1 MSLTGL
7 PAAFTEVSGPTALT
21 FLSGTTS
28 RTSLTLTTSRIS
40 LTGTISLTDVT
51 WLAQSL
57 HGPVVP
63 SLVAAGL
70 AAAAVLV
77 LLGGR
82 PDADSPDR
90 QRSEMG
96 PDRADATAGEAGA
109 GQRTEPTGQA
119 PRRGLRRL
127 GSRRGTDRDDA
138 DDAQVS
144 SALALLALAYRSGLP
159 TWDVLE
165 AVAAGLTGR
174 ASTDLR
180 QVATALRWGAA
191 EPEAWASVG
200 RVWAPAARAIAIAHQ
215 AGVPPGAMLLAA
227 SDDLRS
233 AELERLEVSAA
244 KVGVRLVAPLGL
256 VLLPAFCLT
265 TVAPLVIA
273 LAGDLLTG

>member
-1 MSLTGL
+1 MSLTEL
-7 PAAFTEVSGPTALT
+7 PELT
-21 FLSGTTS
+21 VVTGTT
-28 RTSLTLTTSRIS
+28 
-40 LTGTISLTDVT
+40 SLTDVT

-57 HGPVVP
+57 HGPVTP
-63 SLVAAGL
+63 GLVAAGL

-82 PDADSPDR
+82 PDADPRDR
-90 QRSEMG
+90 QR
-96 PDRADATAGEAGA
+96 PDTGFDGADVTADAAGA
-109 GQRTEPTGQA
+109 GQGSEPTGQP

-127 GSRRGTDRDDA
+127 GRRRGTDHDDA

-200 RVWAPAARAIAIAHQ
+200 RVWAPAARAVAIAHQ

-227 SDDLRS
+227 SDDLRA

>member
-1 MSLTGL
+1 MTL
-7 PAAFTEVSGPTALT
+7 PLVEHLSAGPWQAF
-21 FLSGTTS
+21 
-28 RTSLTLTTSRIS
+28 
-40 LTGTISLTDVT
+40 
-51 WLAQSL
+51 
-57 HGPVVP
+57 
-63 SLVAAGL
+63 VAAGS

-77 LLGGR
+77 LHGAREG
-82 PDADSPDR
+82 DD
-90 QRSEMG
+90 
-96 PDRADATAGEAGA
+96 GA
-109 GQRTEPTGQA
+109 GTSDGNGPQDLDALPDPAASAAGHARPT
-119 PRRGLRRL
+119 
-127 GSRRGTDRDDA
+127 SRRSRGRRPRHDSADDG
-138 DDAQVS
+138 DAQVS

-165 AVAAGLTGR
+165 AVAAGSRGG

-180 QVATALRWGAA
+180 QVATALRWGATDA
-191 EPEAWASVG
+191 EAWASVG
-200 RVWAPAARAIAIAHQ
+200 PAWAPAARAVAIAHQ

-273 LAGDLLTG
+273 LAGDLLSG

>member
-1 MSLTGL
+1 L
-7 PAAFTEVSGPTALT
+7 AV
-21 FLSGTTS
+21 
-28 RTSLTLTTSRIS
+28 
-40 LTGTISLTDVT
+40 VT
-51 WLAQSL
+51 QGSMLA
-57 HGPVVP
+57 G
-63 SLVAAGL
+63 LVAAGL

-82 PDADSPDR
+82 HEADGSSGSVSAAHPDGGAEGTGGADTVPSSPPSSAGRQDR
-90 QRSEMG
+90 PLGQDR
-96 PDRADATAGEAGA
+96 PDGHEGREATRG
-109 GQRTEPTGQA
+109 
-119 PRRGLRRL
+119 RGLRFL
-127 GSRRGTDRDDA
+127 RRAKDDQAEA

-180 QVATALRWGAA
+180 QVATALRWGASEA
-191 EPEAWASVG
+191 EAWASVG
-200 RVWAPAARAIAIAHQ
+200 HVWAPAARAVAIAHQ

-227 SDDLRS
+227 SDDLRE
-233 AELERLEVSAA
+233 AELERLEITAA

-273 LAGDLLTG
+273 LAGDLMSG

>member
-1 MSLTGL
+1 VSLTEPPGL
-7 PAAFTEVSGPTALT
+7 AVLAEVPGPTVMTDAPVLT
-21 FLSGTTS
+21 VLAGTT
-28 RTSLTLTTSRIS
+28 
-40 LTGTISLTDVT
+40 SLTDVT

-57 HGPVVP
+57 HGPVTLG
-63 SLVAAGL
+63 LVAAGL

-82 PDADSPDR
+82 PDADPPDR
-90 QRSEMG
+90 QR
-96 PDRADATAGEAGA
+96 PDTGLDAADVTGGAAGA
-109 GQRTEPTGQA
+109 SEGTA
-119 PRRGLRRL
+119 PGGHTPPLRGLRRL
-127 GSRRGTDRDDA
+127 GRRQGTDHGDA

-174 ASTDLR
+174 ASADLR

-200 RVWAPAARAIAIAHQ
+200 RVWAPAARAVAIAHQ

-227 SDDLRS
+227 SDDLRA

>member
-1 MSLTGL
+1 MSL
-7 PAAFTEVSGPTALT
+7 VALT
-21 FLSGTTS
+21 GVSQLGDLV
-28 RTSLTLTTSRIS
+28 R
-40 LTGTISLTDVT
+40 
-51 WLAQSL
+51 SL
-57 HGPVVP
+57 HGLVVP
-63 SLVAAGL
+63 GLMLPGLVGAGL

-77 LLGGR
+77 LLGGH
-82 PDADSPDR
+82 PDTDRQDR
-90 QRSEMG
+90 QRSHVG
-96 PDRADATAGEAGA
+96 PEGADPSAGPGGGADPSGAGA
-109 GQRTEPTGQA
+109 RHSLTASAVSPEADFGGRA
-119 PRRGLRRL
+119 PGRHRLLRRGRRRVAEL
-127 GSRRGTDRDDA
+127 DDA
-138 DDAQVS
+138 SDAQVS

-174 ASTDLR
+174 ASADLR
-180 QVATALRWGAA
+180 QVATALRWGAG

-200 RVWAPAARAIAIAHQ
+200 RVWAPAARAIAIAQQ

-227 SDDLRS
+227 SDDLRA

-273 LAGDLLTG
+273 LAGGLLTG